1 MTFNNYS
8 SYSYLENIIT
18 EDLSI
23 VAVIDCDN
31 VVSSFYA
38 SEELIDDFI
47 SKISLPS
54 YSEVVFSLPSS
65 LEAKG
70 HLLEKLYDEGYEI
83 GEGVELDSFTIELVE
98 EVGPVLIYISIFIG
112 IFAFLII
119 YNFISNSVKIRRKE
133 VGVLRSMGARNS
145 DVIKIF
151 GTEIIIMS
159 IIIYG
164 FSLYSVIDSLSAINS
179 LFNNLVSISIFKG
192 IIIYVVCILFLSIA
206 SFLPLYKLLKKNPI
220 DAIRKVF

>member
-1 MTFNNYS
+1 MS
-8 SYSYLENIIT
+8 V
-18 EDLSI
+18 

-70 HLLEKLYDEGYEI
+70 HLLKKLYDEGYEI

-119 YNFISNSVKIRRKE
+119 YNFISNSVKVRRKE

-164 FSLYSVIDSLSAINS
+164 FSLYNVIDSLSAINS

>member
-1 MTFNNYS
+1 
-8 SYSYLENIIT
+8 
-18 EDLSI
+18 
-23 VAVIDCDN
+23 
-31 VVSSFYA
+31 
-38 SEELIDDFI
+38 
-47 SKISLPS
+47 
-54 YSEVVFSLPSS
+54 
-65 LEAKG
+65 
-70 HLLEKLYDEGYEI
+70 
-83 GEGVELDSFTIELVE
+83 
-98 EVGPVLIYISIFIG
+98 
-112 IFAFLII
+112 
-119 YNFISNSVKIRRKE
+119 
-133 VGVLRSMGARNS
+133 MGARNS

-179 LFNNLVSISIFKG
+179 LFDNLVSISIFKG